1 MIKEKRFIELLN
13 NLLDSQYKNSEELS
27 NEINVS
33 SRTIRND
40 IKELNFILKNS
51 GAEIISKPKLGN
63 FLRVYDKK
71 KFDKF
76 FYDLKQIVEPNL
88 NILIDPEDRSK
99 YLLSYLLNEKD
110 YVKIDDL
117 SEKIYVSKST
127 LTSDLKIVRKMLKE
141 FNLTLNA
148 KPNHGIKIE
157 GSEFNIRLC
166 IAKYLIN
173 SKGVINNEELKS
185 NEIIKQIEN
194 ILLNEIANSSMRLS
208 DVAFRNLIIHIY
220 ISIIRINNSNSMSI
234 NKSYLDKDKYAEEI
248 EISERIIRRLENEL
262 EISFPE
268 RENEYVAIHLAGKKI
283 VDLSSSSTEENL
295 VISSDINKIVT
306 DMLNVV
312 YEALKIDFRNDF
324 ELIMM
329 LSLHLISLKV
339 RLEYDM
345 TMKNPLLGEIKS
357 SQSFAYIIANQ
368 ACDVLREKYNKFIS
382 EDEVAYFALHF
393 SLALERKRTRCS
405 KKNVLIVC
413 SSGRGSAKLLIY
425 KIRSEFGSYI
435 NNIETADLYSLKNY
449 DFTNIDYVI
458 TTININ
464 FSIPRPILEV
474 NCFFESSDLKA
485 IKKLLTDENKSEII
499 KYFSEDL
506 FFTDMEFDSKEEV
519 LKFMCKRIKDIK
531 DVPSNIYSMV
541 MKRERLAGT
550 EFGNMVAI
558 PHPYKAVCKET
569 FVAICI
575 LKKPI
580 KWDMKKVQ
588 FIFLM
593 CIEDND
599 EKDLR
604 KFYQT
609 TSKLLTNKCYVAELI
624 KKKEYSVLNK
634 LLSVIEEKEGEVNG

>member
-13 NLLDSQYKNSEELS
+13 ILLDGQYKNSEELS

-40 IKELNFILKNS
+40 IKELNVILKNS
-51 GAEIISKPKLGN
+51 GAEIIAKPKLGN
-63 FLRVYDKK
+63 LLNIYDKK
-71 KFDKF
+71 GFDKF
-76 FYDLKQIVEPNL
+76 FYELKHMVEPNVK
-88 NILIDPEDRSK
+88 ILIDPEDRSK
-99 YLLSYLLNEKD
+99 YLLNYLLNEKD

-127 LTSDLKIVRKMLKE
+127 LTSDLKLVRKMLKE
-141 FNLTLNA
+141 FNLTLNS
-148 KPNHGIKIE
+148 KPNHGIKIN

-173 SKGVINNEELKS
+173 SMGVINEEVKG

-194 ILLNEIANSSMRLS
+194 ILLNEIANSSIRLS
-208 DVAFRNLIIHIY
+208 DIAFRNLIIHIY
-220 ISIIRINNSNSMSI
+220 ISIIRINNSNSISI
-234 NKSYLDKDKYAEEI
+234 NKSYLDKEKYAEEI
-248 EISERIIRRLENEL
+248 EVSKRIISRLENEL

-283 VDLSSSSTEENL
+283 VDLSGLSTEGNL
-295 VISSDINKIVT
+295 VISSDINEIVT
-306 DMLNVV
+306 YMLSLV

-345 TMKNPLLGEIKS
+345 TMKNPLLGEIKRN
-357 SQSFAYIIANQ
+357 QSFAYMIANQ

-393 SLALERKRTRCS
+393 SLALERKRTRYS
-405 KKNVLIVC
+405 KKNILIVC
-413 SSGRGSAKLLIY
+413 SSGRGSAKFLIY

-458 TTININ
+458 TTINIK

-485 IKKLLTDENKSEII
+485 IKRLLTDENKSEII
-499 KYFSEDL
+499 NYFSEDL
-506 FFTDMEFDSKEEV
+506 FFTDMEFYSKEEV
-519 LKFMCKRIKDIK
+519 LKFMCKKIKDIK

-541 MKRERLAGT
+541 MKREALAVT

-588 FIFLM
+588 FVFLM
-593 CIEDND
+593 CIENND
-599 EKDLR
+599 EKDLS

-609 TSKLLTNKCYVAELI
+609 TSKLLTNKCYITELI

-634 LLSVIEEKEGEVNG
+634 LLSVIEEEEGEVNG

>member
-1 MIKEKRFIELLN
+1 MVKEKRFIELIN
-13 NLLDSQYKNSEELS
+13 ILLDGQYKNSEEIS

-40 IKELNFILKNS
+40 IKELNAILNR
-51 GAEIISKPKLGN
+51 GVAEIVAKPKLGN
-63 FLRVYDKK
+63 LLNIYDKNE
-71 KFDKF
+71 FDKF
-76 FYDLKQIVEPNL
+76 LYELRNRSDPNF
-88 NILIDPEDRSK
+88 NTLIDSYDRSK
-99 YLLSYLLNEKD
+99 YLLSYLLNDNE
-110 YVKIDDL
+110 YVKVDDL

-127 LTSDLKIVRKMLKE
+127 LTSDLKLVRKMLKE
-141 FNLTLNA
+141 FNLKLNTR
-148 KPNHGIKIE
+148 PNYGIKVE

-173 SKGVINNEELKS
+173 SKGVINEEVKG

-194 ILLNEIANSSMRLS
+194 ILLNEIASSSIRLS

-220 ISIIRINNSNSMSI
+220 ISIIRINSSNPMAI
-234 NKSYLDKDKYAEEI
+234 NKLYLDKNKYAEEI
-248 EISERIIRRLENEL
+248 EVSKRIIYRLENEL

-268 RENEYVAIHLAGKKI
+268 KENEYVAIHLAGKKI
-283 VDLSSSSTEENL
+283 VDLSESSTDGNL
-295 VISSDINKIVT
+295 VISSDINEVVT
-306 DMLNVV
+306 DMLSLV

-345 TMKNPLLGEIKS
+345 EMRNPLLDEIKS
-357 SQSFAYIIANQ
+357 NQSFAYMIANQ
-368 ACDVLREKYNKFIS
+368 ACDVLREKYDKFIG

-393 SLALERKRTRCS
+393 SLALERKRTIFS

-435 NNIETADLYSLKNY
+435 NNIETADLYSLRNY

-458 TTININ
+458 TTINIK

-485 IKKLLTDENKSEII
+485 IKRLLTDENKSEII
-499 KYFSEDL
+499 KYFNEDL
-506 FFTDMEFDSKEEV
+506 FFTNMEFNSKEEV
-519 LKFMCKRIKDIK
+519 LKFMCKKIKDIK

-541 MKRERLAGT
+541 MKREELAVT

-558 PHPYKAVCKET
+558 PHPYKAICKET

-580 KWDMKKVQ
+580 KWNMKKVQ
-588 FIFLM
+588 FVFLM
-593 CIEDND
+593 CIENND

-604 KFYQT
+604 KFYQI
-609 TSKLLTNKCYVAELI
+609 TSKLLTNKPYIAELI

-634 LLSVIEEKEGEVNG
+634 LLSIIEEKEGEING